1 MNPLGSSPLQ
11 ARYNFPYFFAFL
23 VALLIFAVIFL
34 IWILVQKRIKYTK
47 SKEHLEKEISRK
59 TKKRDITKIAKECEL
74 TKDDIKYLLKLTNK
88 TNSSN
93 LFYIIKDLRKLRD
106 FSRECYAFL
115 KSTNANDF
123 DINHLYKVIFKFEK
137 AIAKKR
143 KIISTKQIK
152 TSSVVFYITKE
163 GDSLPFYCVE
173 NTTEYFSVEIPDF
186 FLQKKDKPNTLDKI
200 YFTYKPQNGLSY
212 CFSTRILRYT
222 KLENKNLMVLA
233 HSDNIFAELQRNNK
247 RKPIDYPCNFT
258 SIKKE
263 EIDKKSEITFIFSD
277 NYHQGKLIN
286 ISGGGCC
293 FKTSLPIK
301 ENQKLGITI
310 PLLDLTSPIVG
321 LIKKTRKMP
330 DGTFA
335 LHIQFI
341 KFSTKEQN
349 KILAFIYGFDL

>member
-1 MNPLGSSPLQ
+1 M
-11 ARYNFPYFFAFL
+11 
-23 VALLIFAVIFL
+23 
-34 IWILVQKRIKYTK
+34 K
-47 SKEHLEKEISRK
+47 
-59 TKKRDITKIAKECEL
+59 
-74 TKDDIKYLLKLTNK
+74 
-88 TNSSN
+88 N
-93 LFYIIKDLRKLRD
+93 L
-106 FSRECYAFL
+106 
-115 KSTNANDF
+115 
-123 DINHLYKVIFKFEK
+123 
-137 AIAKKR
+137 AKKR
-143 KIISTKQIK
+143 KIISTKQINP
-152 TSSVVFYITKE
+152 SSVVFYITKE

-173 NTTEYFSVEIPDF
+173 NTSEYFSVEIPDF

-222 KLENKNLMVLA
+222 KLEDKNLMVLS
-233 HSDNIFAELQRNNK
+233 HSDNIYAELQRNNK
-247 RKPIDYPCNFT
+247 RKAIDYPCFFT

-263 EIDKKSEITFIFSD
+263 EIDKKSEITYIFNE
-277 NYHQGKLIN
+277 NYHEGKLIN

-293 FKTSLPIK
+293 LNTSLPIK
-301 ENQKLGITI
+301 ENQKLGIKI